1 MPNTGQ
7 PASCGSDWYAG
18 QVAIVTGG
26 GGGIGRATALAL
38 HEQGVAVVAL
48 DHDQQRVTQM
58 REEHPQIECLVCDI
72 TDHDNLEQLVNDV
85 IARHKYVD
93 ILVNNAGI
101 EYWALLT
108 ESTIEQWRRT
118 HAVNIE
124 AMYVLSK
131 LVAPGMI
138 ERKHGRI
145 VNVSSIKAFAA
156 VHGDT
161 AYTATKAGVCGLT
174 RALAVELGQ
183 HNVLVNAVAPG
194 DIRTGIRMQ
203 NDPPVKRT
211 SQQDADAAAA
221 STIPMQRPGTPE
233 EAAQAILFL
242 CSSQST
248 YVNGHTLVV
257 DGGLM
262 ARL

>member
-1 MPNTGQ
+1 
-7 PASCGSDWYAG
+7 
-18 QVAIVTGG
+18 
-26 GGGIGRATALAL
+26 
-38 HEQGVAVVAL
+38 
-48 DHDQQRVTQM
+48 
-58 REEHPQIECLVCDI
+58 
-72 TDHDNLEQLVNDV
+72 
-85 IARHKYVD
+85 
-93 ILVNNAGI
+93 
-101 EYWALLT
+101 
-108 ESTIEQWRRT
+108 
-118 HAVNIE
+118 
-124 AMYVLSK
+124 MYVLSK